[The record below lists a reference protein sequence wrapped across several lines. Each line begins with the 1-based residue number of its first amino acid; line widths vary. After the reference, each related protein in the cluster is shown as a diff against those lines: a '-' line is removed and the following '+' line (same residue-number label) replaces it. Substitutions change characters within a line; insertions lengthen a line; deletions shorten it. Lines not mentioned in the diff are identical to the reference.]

1 MRDATVDSHRW
12 SRAEYDRAA
21 AAGVFSA
28 DARLELIDGEIL
40 DMTPQGSR
48 HATAFSLVADAVQ
61 RAFGPGYYVRLQL
74 PLALA
79 DDSEPEP
86 DVAVVEGGVRDY
98 RDEHPRTALLIVE
111 VSDDS
116 LRRDRTVKQR
126 LYARCSVP
134 DYWILSLADAHLEIY
149 RDPGDDGYRT
159 VIVRRAGETVTPL
172 SRPEA
177 TIRVSDL
184 LP

>member
-21 AAGVFSA
+21 EAGVFSA
-28 DARLELIDGEIL
+28 DVRLELIDGEIL

-86 DVAVVEGGVRDY
+86 DIAVVEGDVRDY
-98 RDEHPRTALLIVE
+98 RDEHPRTALLNRGSVGRLAPPR
-111 VSDDS
+111 SDREAAPLRAVPGAGLLDS
-116 LRRDRTVKQR
+116 L
-126 LYARCSVP
+126 AR
-134 DYWILSLADAHLEIY
+134 
-149 RDPGDDGYRT
+149 
-159 VIVRRAGETVTPL
+159 RRAPRDL
-172 SRPEA
+172 PRPG
-177 TIRVSDL
+177 
-184 LP
+184 

>member
-1 MRDATVDSHRW
+1 MTRPPTPIAGAAPSTI
-12 SRAEYDRAA
+12 AAA

-48 HATAFSLVADAVQ
+48 HATAFSLGADAVQ
-61 RAFGPGYYVRLQL
+61 RAFGSGYYVRLQL

-79 DDSEPEP
+79 DHSEPEP
-86 DVAVVEGGVRDY
+86 DIAVMEGDVRDY

-126 LYARCSVP
+126 LYARCGVP

-149 RDPGDDGYRT
+149 RDPGEGGYRT
-159 VIVRRAGETVTPL
+159 VIVRRAGETVAPL
-172 SRPEA
+172 SRPAA
-177 TIRVSDL
+177 TIRVGDL

>member
-21 AAGVFSA
+21 VAGVFSV

-61 RAFGPGYYVRLQL
+61 RAFGSGYYVRLQL

-86 DVAVVEGGVRDY
+86 DIAVVEGDVRDY

-126 LYARCSVP
+126 LYARCGVP
-134 DYWILSLADAHLEIY
+134 DYWILSLADAHLEVY
-149 RDPGDDGYRT
+149 RDPGEDGYRT
-159 VIVRRAGETVTPL
+159 VIVRRAGETVAPL
-172 SRPEA
+172 SCPAA
-177 TIRVSDL
+177 TIRVGDL

>member
-1 MRDATVDSHRW
+1 MRDATIRSRHW
-12 SRAEYDRAA
+12 SRAAYDRAG
-21 AAGVFSA
+21 AAGVFGP

-40 DMTPQGSR
+40 DMTPRGSR
-48 HATAFSLVADAVQ
+48 HATGCSLAVQALQVAFSA
-61 RAFGPGYYVRLQL
+61 GCYVRMQL

-86 DVAVVEGGVRDY
+86 DVAIVEGGVRDY
-98 RDEHPRTALLIVE
+98 RDAHPGSALLIVE

-126 LYARCSVP
+126 LYARCEVP
-134 DYWILSLADAHLEIY
+134 EYWILALADAHLEVY
-149 RDPGDDGYRT
+149 RDPAGDRYRT
-159 VIVRRAGETVTPL
+159 VVVRRAGDTVAPL
-172 SRPEA
+172 SRPA
-177 TIRVSDL
+177 AAIRVADL